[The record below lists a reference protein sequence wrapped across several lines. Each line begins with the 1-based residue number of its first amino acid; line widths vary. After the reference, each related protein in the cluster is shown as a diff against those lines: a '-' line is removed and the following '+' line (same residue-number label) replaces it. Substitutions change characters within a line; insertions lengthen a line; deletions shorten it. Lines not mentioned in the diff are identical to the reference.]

1 MERVSSLLFMGSL
14 LIYYIP
20 KFLRIKK
27 INFRKAHI
35 VFGGMSVIA
44 MCVALIQKVGSED
57 FIKYI
62 GFTLIMLAIGITGY
76 FFKENR
82 KGVTRKLHIIST
94 IGFFVYLYVS
104 VAILRQ

>member
-1 MERVSSLLFMGSL
+1 MERLSSLLFMLSL

-20 KFLRIKK
+20 KLLRIKK
-27 INFRKAHI
+27 FNFRKAHI
-35 VFGGMSVIA
+35 ALGGMSVIA
-44 MCVALIQKVGSED
+44 MCIALIQKVGNED

-82 KGVTRKLHIIST
+82 KGVARKLHIIST

-104 VAILRQ
+104 VAILR

>member
-1 MERVSSLLFMGSL
+1 MERLSSLLFMVSL
-14 LIYYIP
+14 LVYYIP
-20 KFLRIKK
+20 KLLRIKK
-27 INFRKAHI
+27 FNFRKAHI
-35 VFGGMSVIA
+35 ALGGMSVIA
-44 MCVALIQKVGSED
+44 MCIALIQKIGNED

-82 KGVTRKLHIIST
+82 KGIARKLHIIST

-104 VAILRQ
+104 VAILR